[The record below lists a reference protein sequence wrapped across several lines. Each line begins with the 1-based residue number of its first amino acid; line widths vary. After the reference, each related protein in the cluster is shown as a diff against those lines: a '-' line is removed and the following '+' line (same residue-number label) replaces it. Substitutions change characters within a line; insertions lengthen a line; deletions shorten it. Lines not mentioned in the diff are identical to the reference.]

1 MTQRIIVQT
10 ICTATVREEWTI
22 DIPDDL
28 DLDRSSW
35 YGAGWEDAID
45 AGVATIVKAEN
56 TEVTDERRREVTV
69 VAEIPH
75 LREAG

>member
-28 DLDRSSW
+28 DLARENW
-35 YGAGWEDAID
+35 YGAGWEDAIE
-45 AGVATIVKAEN
+45 AGVATIVSVQN
-56 TEVTDERRREVTV
+56 TEVTDERQREVTN
-69 VAEIPH
+69 VAPR
-75 LREAG
+75 LKEAS